1 MSQKEQLTVIPLR
14 DVVVFPHM
22 IMPIFVGRP
31 RSVKALHIANTTDK
45 RLFLTLQKDAAT
57 DNPAQ
62 DDLNETGVIARVLQ
76 TLQLPDGNVK
86 VLIEGL
92 KQAKMTSLNLD
103 DDCYFADVELI
114 EDEQAD
120 IKDMDTARFMLVK
133 NFETYVGQT
142 KRVNQELYNNII
154 SSENLTRLTF
164 MIASNLKVKTQDFQS
179 ILDINNPIERAEK
192 VMELIQ
198 TPPRRSPAIRRAPR

>member
-1 MSQKEQLTVIPLR
+1 MSQKEQFTVIPLR

-22 IMPIFVGRP
+22 ITPIFVGRP

-62 DDLNETGVIARVLQ
+62 EDLNETGVIARVLQ

-92 KQAKMTSLNLD
+92 KRAKMISLNLD
-103 DDCYFADVELI
+103 DDCYFADVEFI
-114 EDEQAD
+114 EEDTAD
-120 IKDMDTARFMLVK
+120 TKDMDTARFMLVK
-133 NFETYVGQT
+133 NFEAYVGQT
-142 KRVNQELYNNII
+142 KRVNQELYNNI
-154 SSENLTRLTF
+154 
-164 MIASNLKVKTQDFQS
+164 
-179 ILDINNPIERAEK
+179 
-192 VMELIQ
+192 
-198 TPPRRSPAIRRAPR
+198 

>member
-1 MSQKEQLTVIPLR
+1 MSQKEQFTVIPLR

-92 KQAKMTSLNLD
+92 KRAKMTSLNLD

-114 EDEQAD
+114 EEEQAD

-154 SSENLTRLTF
+154 QSENLTRLTF
-164 MIASNLKVKTQDFQS
+164 MIAANLKVKAQDFQS
-179 ILDINNPIERAEK
+179 VLDINNPIERS
-192 VMELIQ
+192 LSRQ
-198 TPPRRSPAIRRAPR
+198 NWSF